1 MNKALHHFL
10 CADCGRETTIATDD
24 PGFGLC
30 GRCESR
36 LNSLGKSWNHGKE
49 KPRYR
54 AVGPG
59 EEKPSRHQGS
69 YTKKPRGITNYNSID
84 V

>member
-10 CADCGRETTIATDD
+10 CADCGRKTTIANDD

-30 GRCESR
+30 GRCERR
-36 LNSLGKSWNHGKE
+36 LNSQAKQWNGAKE
-49 KPRYR
+49 KPRHR

-59 EEKPSRHQGS
+59 EAKPSRQQDFRPNNKGDYS
-69 YTKKPRGITNYNSID
+69 L
-84 V
+84 